1 MMSIYGNTVG
11 TPMPQQ
17 GFSGDEIE
25 EAVNSA
31 LAAAKESGEFDGPAG
46 PQGETGPQGPKGD
59 TGETGPQGPKGDTGE
74 TGPQG
79 PKGDT
84 GETGPQGPK
93 GDTGETGPAGPKGD
107 TGPAYT
113 LTAADKISIAG
124 SVKEALP
131 TLTVTGVD
139 ADGATHT
146 WTMYGVKN

>member
-11 TPMPQQ
+11 IPLAQQ
-17 GFSGDEIE
+17 SGGGVDLQEAVE
-25 EAVNSA
+25 EA
-31 LAAAKESGEFDGPAG
+31 LKQAKESGEFDGPAG

-59 TGETGPQGPKGDTGE
+59 TG
-74 TGPQG
+74 
-79 PKGDT
+79 
-84 GETGPQGPK
+84 
-93 GDTGETGPAGPKGD
+93 
-107 TGPAYT
+107 PAYT

-124 SVKEALP
+124 SVKETLP

>member
-11 TPMPQQ
+11 IPLAQQ
-17 GFSGDEIE
+17 SGGGVDLQEAVE
-25 EAVNSA
+25 EA
-31 LAAAKESGEFDGPAG
+31 LKQAKESGEFDGPAG

-59 TGETGPQGPKGDTGE
+59 TGETGPQGPKGDTG
-74 TGPQG
+74 
-79 PKGDT
+79 
-84 GETGPQGPK
+84 
-93 GDTGETGPAGPKGD
+93 
-107 TGPAYT
+107 PAYT
-113 LTAADKISIAG
+113 LTAADKASIAG